1 MIILGGNMRKIL
13 TIAGSDSSG
22 GAGIQADLKTFL
34 ANGTYGMSVI
44 TAITAQNT
52 TGVFAI
58 QDIDSAVVKAQLDA
72 VFTDIIPD
80 AVKIGMVSAPELI
93 HVIAEA
99 LKQYNA
105 QNIVL
110 DTVMVSTSGCALLK
124 PEAKQALIEELL
136 PLAKIITPN
145 IPEAE
150 VLADRKIETKQD
162 MQLAAEQI
170 AAKTNAAILIKGG
183 HFSSDE
189 MIDYLFSENG
199 LEATFPGKF
208 VGTKNTHGTG
218 CTLSSA
224 IAAYLAL
231 DKPLN
236 EAVSSAKSY
245 LQAALENGAD
255 VSIGS
260 GHGPLNHFF
269 NPQKLIAR

>member
-1 MIILGGNMRKIL
+1 MRKIL

-58 QDIDSAVVKAQLDA
+58 QDIDSAIVKAQLDA

-162 MQLAAEQI
+162 MELAAEQI

-183 HFSSDE
+183 HFNESADDLLYVDGT
-189 MIDYLFSENG
+189 IQWL
-199 LEATFPGKF
+199 TGKRIQ
-208 VGTKNTHGTG
+208 TENTHGTG

-224 IAAYLAL
+224 IAANLGKGMGL
-231 DKPLN
+231 FD
-236 EAVSSAKSY
+236 AVQSAKNY
-245 LQAALENGAD
+245 LTGALAVGMNLGKGNGPVHHGWNLTVITKKRIILVYKV
-255 VSIGS
+255 VS
-260 GHGPLNHFF
+260 L
-269 NPQKLIAR
+269 